1 MLKLSLVIFV
11 LLGQFA
17 MAGLQP
23 RPPGYPP
30 QPPGSQP
37 PPPNY
42 PPPPNNPPP
51 AYPPSHPDYGPG
63 YTSYWQDLG
72 TIKAQKVVIE
82 EVNIDVRHYYVNE
95 IAFRVSNAPFAIH
108 EAYAFLSTGG
118 VVNLNHLTG
127 TWSPGFGASVRLDS
141 YYSLRLSRIVLRVN
155 SPQIIGPSAKAQIHL
170 GIAR

>member
-1 MLKLSLVIFV
+1 MFKISLVILT
-11 LLGQFA
+11 LLGQFV
-17 MAGLQP
+17 MADLQP
-23 RPPGYPP
+23 RPPYP
-30 QPPGSQP
+30 QPPGGQP

-42 PPPPNNPPP
+42 PPPNNPPP

-95 IAFRVSNAPFAIH
+95 IAFRVSNAPFAVH
-108 EAYAFLSTGG
+108 EAWAYLSTGG
-118 VVNLNHLTG
+118 VINLRHLTG
-127 TWSPGFGASVRLDS
+127 TWSPGMGMSVRLDS
-141 YYSLRLSRIVLRVN
+141 YYSLRLARIVLRVN